1 MLKKLFASRWN
12 KQKFRCYEA
21 KIEESEKGRQP
32 PGIEPR
38 TSGLCSQCS
47 ATELRQP
54 DNHQPP
60 QSSICTA
67 QVGLKCLSCN
77 TWQPLS
83 MCRQNSVRGRPENSL
98 HQERTHA
105 EWFSRSK
112 CLELF
117 ASRWN
122 KQKFRCYEA
131 KIEESEKGRQP
142 PGIEPRTSG
151 LCSQCSATELR
162 QPDNHQPPQSSICT
176 AQVGLK
182 CLSCNTWQ
190 PFSMCRQNSV
200 RGRPENSLHQERT
213 HAEWFSRSKCLEL
226 FASRWNKQ
234 KFRCYEAKI
243 EESEKGR
250 QPPGIEPRTSGLCSQ
265 CSATE
270 LRQPDNHQPPQS
282 SICTAQVGLKCLSCN
297 TW

>member
-1 MLKKLFASRWN
+1 MPFTHSSYLKRPQPLPIEICT

-38 TSGLCSQCS
+38 TPGLCSQCS

-105 EWFSRSK
+105 EWFSQSK
-112 CLELF
+112 CLETL
-117 ASRWN
+117 ASRWRLPAFFTFLY
-122 KQKFRCYEA
+122 FRL
-131 KIEESEKGRQP
+131 I
-142 PGIEPRTSG
+142 TSK
-151 LCSQCSATELR
+151 L
-162 QPDNHQPPQSSICT
+162 
-176 AQVGLK
+176 
-182 CLSCNTWQ
+182 
-190 PFSMCRQNSV
+190 
-200 RGRPENSLHQERT
+200 
-213 HAEWFSRSKCLEL
+213 L
-226 FASRWNKQ
+226 F
-234 KFRCYEAKI
+234 I
-243 EESEKGR
+243 
-250 QPPGIEPRTSGLCSQ
+250 PT
-265 CSATE
+265 
-270 LRQPDNHQPPQS
+270 
-282 SICTAQVGLKCLSCN
+282 
-297 TW
+297 

>member
-1 MLKKLFASRWN
+1 MELFASRWN

-190 PFSMCRQNSV
+190 PLSMCRQNSV
-200 RGRPENSLHQERT
+200 LSMCRQN
-213 HAEWFSRSKCLEL
+213 FCL
-226 FASRWNKQ
+226 FQR
-234 KFRCYEAKI
+234 EAKSSKHLDR
-243 EESEKGR
+243 ENH
-250 QPPGIEPRTSGLCSQ
+250 
-265 CSATE
+265 SAW
-270 LRQPDNHQPPQS
+270 
-282 SICTAQVGLKCLSCN
+282 VLS
-297 TW
+297 